1 MANAIR
7 CIRVCAS
14 IEMNP
19 FRPIADWLRRARRR
33 NEVSDPPRVERD
45 GSVRG
50 RQDQTLDRLRETE
63 QRFSFLVRAT
73 GDAVYDW
80 DFETGQIEWN
90 VGRDTMFG
98 YPLDTVKPDLAWWE
112 HKLHPDERDRIMTS
126 LEEAIERPEPSWLEE
141 YRFRRAD
148 GGWGW
153 VLDRG
158 YFVRDES
165 GRAVRM
171 IGALQDLTNRH
182 AEEQVLRESES
193 HFRALIE
200 NVSDGIIV
208 VDHDGIIRYASPSM
222 QRLLGYPP
230 SDLIG
235 MQSDD
240 LVHPEDRARA
250 AVGLTSRIHVPEN
263 TFSLTYRLRHR
274 NGSWRSMEA
283 VASNLPPGRLTGAV
297 VNLRDLT
304 ERLALEKQ
312 LEQSDHLSKLGRLA
326 ATVAHE
332 FNNVLM
338 GIQPFA
344 ELIRRSRD
352 DTVVENATNR
362 ILASVQR
369 GKNIAQ
375 EILRYTRPTEP
386 TLQAIDLREWMKTL
400 RAELS
405 GLMGSRIDLDIRDVE
420 EPLYVLGDPLQMT
433 QTLVNLAIN
442 ARDAMPEG
450 GTLTIIAE
458 EAMSWRDFSFGVVP
472 TPDRF
477 IHFIVRD
484 TGTGIAPEHI
494 EHIFEPLYSTK
505 KSSGTGLG
513 LNVANQIVSA
523 HGGQM
528 FVESEVGAGTTFHLF
543 FPKTYPELREE
554 LEPRE
559 TTGEPPAIRQ
569 RVLIIDEDEAI
580 SAGVAALLEDE
591 GYETRVIGEGGA
603 AEAALA
609 DFRPHAVII
618 HLGLPDVEG
627 AEVFRRFSPRWP
639 DLPVIFSTGYG
650 DESRLGPHLSRRNIN
665 FIQKPYDA
673 EQLFDLLTSILE

>member
-7 CIRVCAS
+7 CLRARAC

-19 FRPIADWLRRARRR
+19 LRSIADWLVRARRR
-33 NEVSDPPRVERD
+33 DGGSDSGEEVRKSVVRSESRYRSLVERNPAPMFRATVEGRILECNDAFIRLFGHESRTELMSQPMSALYRDPSVRQNILEELDEAGSIENREVALRRKD
-45 GSVRG
+45 GSAIFA
-50 RQDQTLDRLRETE
+50 QLHIAL
-63 QRFSFLVRAT
+63 AT
-73 GDAVYDW
+73 
-80 DFETGQIEWN
+80 
-90 VGRDTMFG
+90 
-98 YPLDTVKPDLAWWE
+98 
-112 HKLHPDERDRIMTS
+112 DE
-126 LEEAIERPEPSWLEE
+126 
-141 YRFRRAD
+141 
-148 GGWGW
+148 
-153 VLDRG
+153 
-158 YFVRDES
+158 ES
-165 GRAVRM
+165 GERVVEGTLIDVTRQHE
-171 IGALQDLTNRH
+171 ILGRLS
-182 AEEQVLRESES
+182 ESES

-200 NVSDGIIV
+200 NASDGIIV
-208 VDHDGIIRYASPSM
+208 VDHDGFIRYASPSM
-222 QRLLGYPP
+222 ERLLGYPT

-240 LVHPEDRARA
+240 LVHPEDQVRA
-250 AVGLTSRIHVPEN
+250 AVGLTSRIHVPES
-263 TFSLTYRLRHR
+263 TFSLTYRLRHKD
-274 NGSWRSMEA
+274 GSWRSMEA
-283 VASNLPPGRLTGAV
+283 VASNLPPGRITGAV

-312 LEQSDHLSKLGRLA
+312 LEQSEHLSRLGRLA

-352 DTVVENATNR
+352 DTVVESATHR
-362 ILASVQR
+362 ILESVQR

-386 TLQAIDLREWMKTL
+386 TLQAIDLRLWMKTL
-400 RAELS
+400 RAELNAII
-405 GLMGSRIDLDIRDVE
+405 GSRIHLDVQDVE
-420 EPLYVLGDPLQMT
+420 EPLYVLGDPLQMI

-450 GTLTIIAE
+450 GTLTITAE
-458 EAMSWRDFSFGVVP
+458 EALSWRDFAFGVVP

-477 IHFIVRD
+477 IHFKVRD

-528 FVESEVGAGTTFHLF
+528 FVESEVGVGTTFHLF

-559 TTGEPPAIRQ
+559 TATQQPALRHRI
-569 RVLIIDEDEAI
+569 LIIDEDEAI
-580 SAGVAALLEDE
+580 SAGVSALLEDE
-591 GYETRVIGEGGA
+591 GYETRVIGEGEMA
-603 AEAALA
+603 DSALA
-609 DFRPHAVII
+609 DFRPHAVILHI
-618 HLGLPDVEG
+618 GLPDIDG
-627 AEVFRRFSPRWP
+627 TEVFRRFSPRWP
-639 DLPVIFSTGYG
+639 ELQVIFSTGHG
-650 DESRLGPHLSRRNIN
+650 DESRLGPFLSLPNVH
-665 FIQKPYDA
+665 FIQKPYEAA
-673 EQLFDLLTSILE
+673 ELFDLLTSVLSGS